1 MSDFEYNFSTKN
13 LILIS
18 GSIEQVDTFDPRID
32 SDTNDFIRMRV
43 STANT
48 TTGGTASPIV
58 GGVQAINGMIQA
70 LDNRVKTI
78 NNDMV
83 KLDTLICSAMG
94 IKPDVRRLSAADGKE
109 DARKD

>member
-1 MSDFEYNFSTKN
+1 MEAFTLIADLGFSVAAVIGGGFFII
-13 LILIS
+13 ILLKYILNS
-18 GSIEQVDTFDPRID
+18 V
-32 SDTNDFIRMRV
+32 
-43 STANT
+43 
-48 TTGGTASPIV
+48 V
-58 GGVQAINGMIQA
+58 GGVQAINGMIGA